1 MAMNAVDRAD
11 RKLRDLDR
19 YMQLRSGATTVHRL
33 ADLEGI
39 DPIEIEQSVQ
49 RGARQYEAQQQMF
62 LRDAKYRGAI
72 ENEQIRSSLRTLA
85 GKMQEAILLL
95 LSGKR
100 SVVETD
106 KVTGKVT
113 VIDVV
118 DPDVIVRGVEAF
130 RKAISLE
137 EKAGPNTLINVQQNN
152 AEGGGEIRVGMT
164 YEERLDEIQKAQS
177 RQALPASRQI
187 IEAEVVQPVVADAA
201 VADTE
206 ELF

>member
-1 MAMNAVDRAD
+1 MNAVDRAD